1 MIIYNKKAF
10 IAAALLALP
19 LSALAQSADAT
30 QESRYWS
37 VQAGMNSLSHWP
49 AMVDFGGPQADASLG
64 LERGAQ
70 FGAAWGKQYDKAR
83 YELEYQHGRFDI
95 DSVTISSRTEQVSAS
110 GKYDVLT
117 ANALR
122 SVAIN
127 PDWSVYAG
135 LGIGIGRVSLPGIR
149 LASGCKC
156 ISEASKSRFTYLVRT
171 GAEYRLSNTGF
182 GFVQLSWMKLPGS
195 SSGAMP
201 SVTYPKRGV
210 GTLGF
215 GYRGQYR

>member
-1 MIIYNKKAF
+1 MTIFGKQAF
-10 IAAALLALP
+10 IVATLLSLPFGAMAQAAG
-19 LSALAQSADAT
+19 DA

-37 VQAGMNSLSHWP
+37 AQAGMNSLSHWP
-49 AMVDFGGPQADASLG
+49 AEVDFGGPKAQASLG

-83 YELEYQHGRFDI
+83 YELEYQHGRLKI
-95 DSVTISSRTEQVSAS
+95 DSVTIAGLTEQVSAS
-110 GKYDVLT
+110 GHYDVLI

-122 SVAIN
+122 HVAIN
-127 PDWSVYAG
+127 PDWSAYAG
-135 LGIGIGRVSLPGIR
+135 LGIGIGRVSLPGIG

-156 ISEASKSRFTYLVRT
+156 FSEASKSGFTYQARIGT
-171 GAEYRLSNTGF
+171 EHRLSETGF
-182 GFVQLSWMKLPGS
+182 GFAQLGWIKLPGT

-210 GTLGF
+210 ATLGF
-215 GYRGQYR
+215 GYRGLYR